1 MSVEHSFDALTD
13 EERRL
18 METIEAD
25 LDREMAIEPS
35 PDFAAK
41 VRARISAADRDR
53 GWSFPWAL
61 AAAAVLMI
69 AAGILFASWRGAPA
83 GKDWPAIAT
92 GQDVPLLVPR
102 LAAPAVATNR
112 PPGARSVRVPPKQA
126 PMARASE
133 PEVLVPDDLRLA
145 IGRVMDMVRAGTLNE
160 RAFPAERAAAT
171 VEESAEPVAMV
182 VEELQ
187 VPPINPAGGGV
198 EKGFGLH

>member
-1 MSVEHSFDALTD
+1 MSVQHAIDALTD

-25 LDREMAIEPS
+25 LDREMAVEPS

-41 VRARISAADRDR
+41 VRARINAADRDR

-69 AAGILFASWRGAPA
+69 AAGILFASWRGTPA
-83 GKDWPAIAT
+83 GRDAPAIAT
-92 GQDVPLLVPR
+92 GRDVVLP
-102 LAAPAVATNR
+102 APELSPSIVATIR
-112 PPGARSVRVPPKQA
+112 PPDARVVRVPPTQA
-126 PMARASE
+126 ANAPVVE
-133 PEVLVPDDLRLA
+133 PEVLVPQDLRLA
-145 IGRVMDMVRAGTLNE
+145 IGRVMEMVRAGTLKE
-160 RAFPAERAAAT
+160 QAFPAERAAAT

-187 VPPINPAGGGV
+187 VPPINPADGGV
-198 EKGFGLH
+198 EKGFGLY